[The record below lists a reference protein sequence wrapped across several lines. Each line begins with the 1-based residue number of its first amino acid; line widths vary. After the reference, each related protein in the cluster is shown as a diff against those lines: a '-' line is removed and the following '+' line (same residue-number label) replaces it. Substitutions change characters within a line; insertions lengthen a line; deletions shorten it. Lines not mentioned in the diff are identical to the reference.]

1 MLLTNGKD
9 RDKAYG
15 TVGNGM
21 NREVSIEVDGR
32 QVKAPE
38 GIMVQRAL
46 EAKRL
51 SDLPISGGGS
61 LFVVGDMHCS
71 VMG

>member
-21 NREVSIEVDGR
+21 SREVSIEVDGR
-32 QVKAPE
+32 RVKAPE

-46 EAKRL
+46 EASGYR
-51 SDLPISGGGS
+51 ISRYQEGGS